1 MVARFL
7 PEIDLPGQ
15 AMRLR
20 DLLRLSRSRASL
32 QLFLPDSGRSA
43 AEVLRGEPADPWLGA
58 RWISDP
64 YARIY

>member
-1 MVARFL
+1 
-7 PEIDLPGQ
+7 
-15 AMRLR
+15 MRLR